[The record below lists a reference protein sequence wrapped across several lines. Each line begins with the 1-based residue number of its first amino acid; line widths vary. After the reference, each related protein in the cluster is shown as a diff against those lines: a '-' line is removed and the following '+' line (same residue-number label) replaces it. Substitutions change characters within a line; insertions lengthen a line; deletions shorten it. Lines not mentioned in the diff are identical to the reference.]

1 MKHTFMKGLTAAAVV
16 TVALAA
22 CSSSGSSNPS
32 PSGGSSGSASQSK
45 TLVIDD
51 TPLSP
56 MTQTFSPYL
65 STSTGY
71 VVQAIALYNEPLMIF
86 NTLNPQQKP
95 FMELATD
102 YNWSADGKTLTL
114 HTRPNVQWN
123 DGKPFSAADVAF
135 TFNMIKTSKGL
146 TTDGTPSR
154 SARPR
159 RTRTPRC

>member
-22 CSSSGSSNPS
+22 CSSSGSPS
-32 PSGGSSGSASQSK
+32 TGSSGGSSSGSASQGK

-71 VVQAIALYNEPLMIF
+71 VVQAIALTFGAMLTFLGYRFALLWI
-86 NTLNPQQKP
+86 TLY
-95 FMELATD
+95 AT
-102 YNWSADGKTLTL
+102 
-114 HTRPNVQWN
+114 
-123 DGKPFSAADVAF
+123 
-135 TFNMIKTSKGL
+135 
-146 TTDGTPSR
+146 
-154 SARPR
+154 
-159 RTRTPRC
+159 